1 MSVATFYRK
10 RQPQPVWRWMI
21 LFIIITLVASF
32 WLIRAVAPLGNLA
45 IAYFNT
51 EDRTFTGVITDARC
65 GSDPM
70 SASDSEGIK
79 RCVQSNPDVQYALY
93 DGHALYV
100 LSDQQTP
107 QRFLARKVRVR
118 GSLRKNVR
126 ILDVKAIDPA

>member
-1 MSVATFYRK
+1 MATATFYHK

-21 LFIIITLVASF
+21 LFILITLVASF
-32 WLIRAVAPLGNLA
+32 WLIKAVAPLGNLA

-51 EDRTFTGVITDARC
+51 HDQTFTGVITDTRPGGAPMRSNLDAR
-65 GSDPM
+65 
-70 SASDSEGIK
+70 
-79 RCVQSNPDVQYALY
+79 YALY

-107 QRFLARKVRVR
+107 RRFVARKVRVR
-118 GSLRKNVR
+118 GTLRKNNN